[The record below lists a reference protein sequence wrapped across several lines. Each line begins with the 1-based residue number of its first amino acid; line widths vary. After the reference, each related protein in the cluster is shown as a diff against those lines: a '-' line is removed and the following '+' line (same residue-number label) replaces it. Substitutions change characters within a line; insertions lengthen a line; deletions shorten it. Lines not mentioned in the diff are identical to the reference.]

1 MISQFEDLSN
11 ELIYEIFEY
20 LDYYHSYQGFF
31 YLNSRFRSHF
41 TQSTLP
47 LKINIDLTIQS
58 NFNCFKQDIIIPNK
72 QRIHSL
78 RLSNCCMFHTNVF
91 ILFDKI
97 SLRTLV
103 LENIQPQ
110 YFVNILHQLK
120 SLRYLSSLTITIINY
135 IKHRNSAYQLIFH
148 LYSLRYCK
156 LSLGSSRT
164 LNLASNTTSEYS
176 PIEYLI
182 IDDGIDANDLSNLLS
197 YVPHLRYFS
206 ANLSCEH
213 GVLPTKLSYLNLKNL
228 THASFRLCGV
238 IIFDDL
244 EQIFVNLFHSIEV
257 LHFTSETNYINANK
271 WKQLI
276 SSYLPRLRI
285 FDVLFKDDVSNVQ
298 KEAFE
303 EQVKLFQSSFWTERQ
318 WFFEY
323 GIYHSGSRNQR
334 ILYSTN
340 PYRRKYCIV
349 HERPHDITVRNE
361 DRALYKSVKHVFVGN
376 ENDMNQYMY
385 FFPSAI
391 ELTLDNGFSIAA
403 HASISIGLSRI
414 LPLQQL
420 KTLIIN
426 LECFSVLNFIE
437 LLSSMPNLRTLTLK
451 TMAFFKQNKI
461 TLQRNEKL
469 QLVSKTNNIT
479 NFTFLDA
486 CALNRVEIFVMLFPH
501 LQHFKISNSM
511 GDTKS
516 MLQFLFHKT
525 NENTRNLKLLCIDG
539 IYYLH
544 RLNLSISSGTL
555 SSDFKRAEIGSKS
568 FIDNI

>member
-31 YLNSRFRSHF
+31 YLNSRFRSRF

-78 RLSNCCMFHTNVF
+78 RLSNCCMFHTNAF

-182 IDDGIDANDLSNLLS
+182 IDDGIDENDLSSLLS

-213 GVLPTKLSYLNLKNL
+213 
-228 THASFRLCGV
+228 
-238 IIFDDL
+238 
-244 EQIFVNLFHSIEV
+244 
-257 LHFTSETNYINANK
+257 
-271 WKQLI
+271 
-276 SSYLPRLRI
+276 
-285 FDVLFKDDVSNVQ
+285 DDVSNVQ

-361 DRALYKSVKHVFVGN
+361 DRALYKSVNHVFVGN

-385 FFPSAI
+385 FFLSAI

-420 KTLIIN
+420 NTLIIN
-426 LECFSVLNFIE
+426 LECFSALNFIE

-479 NFTFLDA
+479 NFTFLDP

-501 LQHFKISNSM
+501 LQYFKISNSM
-511 GDTKS
+511 GATES
-516 MLQFLFHKT
+516 ILRFLLYKT
-525 NENTRNLKLLCIDG
+525 NENTRNLKLLCING
-539 IYYLH
+539 TYYLH
-544 RLNLSISSGTL
+544 QLNLSISSGTL
-555 SSDFKRAEIGSKS
+555 SSDFKRAEIGS
-568 FIDNI
+568 